1 MLTEQEL
8 TAALATSSCANPMA
22 ITQAGRSNS
31 TGRRTEETSR
41 TWRCDDRRHTT
52 YWIGRWPQLG
62 GAGAA
67 ALPQFVALLTSLPAL
82 ATNFSLTMAPA
93 ERQGVTLSGHVRVTG
108 RSDEELVAA
117 RRELERTA
125 RGVKTGLVRLDREQV
140 PGLLASLP
148 LGGAR

>member
-1 MLTEQEL
+1 EGQTHEDF
-8 TAALATSSCANPMA
+8 S
-22 ITQAGRSNS
+22 
-31 TGRRTEETSR
+31 GRRTEETPRS
-41 TWRCDDRRHTT
+41 WRCDGRSHTT
-52 YWIGRWPQLG
+52 YWLARWPRLG
-62 GAGAA
+62 GPGA

-93 ERQGVTLSGHVRVTG
+93 GRQGVTLTGHVRVTARG
-108 RSDEELVAA
+108 DEELTAA

-125 RGVKTGLVRLDREQV
+125 RGVRAGLVRLDREQV